1 MAEVWKAFDPQLHR
15 YVAIKLIRADLRND
29 SDFMMRFEREARA
42 IASLHHP
49 NIIQIHDFQVTRPP
63 ESEHNLAYMVMA
75 YIEGPTLADY
85 ISDTSQ
91 VGKFP
96 SAIDLV
102 HLFAPISAA
111 IDYAHHK
118 GMIHRD
124 IKPANILLDK
134 SNTESNPMGEPI
146 LTDFGIVKMLR
157 SFTSSLVGS
166 WIGTPLYMSPE
177 QARGQPG
184 NEQSD
189 IYSLGVI
196 LYEICTG
203 VRPFQGDNQISI
215 IMQHVYAAPPQ
226 PDLVNAAIPPALSEV
241 ILCSLSK
248 DPEERFPS
256 ATSMVEAII
265 QALDLTS
272 STGLSTPVFSTDSS
286 LPPWPSQPSVGMTPH
301 TPPSLV
307 VPVDGTSSPI
317 TPEAR
322 VTPRFSTPVSS
333 GFNTPVTPQTSASGP
348 PIIANSIQSTGGTLS
363 KTPPPLAPPSKSRSK
378 RRRGALL
385 VVLIALAII
394 LGGAGLGSFYMLT
407 RQAPNSPLAEAGH
420 VSFESTGAVGENTN
434 QGLNDELQINL
445 QKIAPT
451 DPGKSYYAWL
461 LPDLNPNPTQKS
473 IAPILLGTLAVDSN
487 GNAHLHYS
495 DPQHTNLLGITS
507 RLLITEE
514 NAGSRPRSPS
524 SDQRTWHYFAKI
536 SQTPIPFAT
545 GSLLDQLRELLY
557 EASGLQSKGLYGG
570 FNIHLFNNTG
580 KVLELV
586 TSAKSTW
593 SAQDAASLHMQV
605 VRVLDYLEGTTLVKV
620 DLPKEPVL
628 VDNPIL
634 IQVPLM
640 TPTQY
645 QNATLGSPV
654 DYLTAI
660 DHQLLNITESPDAS
674 SEMVQLASQ
683 IRDAVG
689 NVMVLLE
696 KVYEDAKQLNNLT
709 NTELLLPSS
718 QHILEDMESQANYA
732 YHGQTKLPTQ
742 EGVVWIYNNVQRLA
756 TFIVKA
762 CSLEGTSTS
771 CV

>member
-322 VTPRFSTPVSS
+322 VTPRFSTP
-333 GFNTPVTPQTSASGP
+333 ASLL
-348 PIIANSIQSTGGTLS
+348 T
-363 KTPPPLAPPSKSRSK
+363 RSK
-378 RRRGALL
+378 VRGEHYQRLHRRL
-385 VVLIALAII
+385 
-394 LGGAGLGSFYMLT
+394 
-407 RQAPNSPLAEAGH
+407 
-420 VSFESTGAVGENTN
+420 
-434 QGLNDELQINL
+434 
-445 QKIAPT
+445 
-451 DPGKSYYAWL
+451 
-461 LPDLNPNPTQKS
+461 
-473 IAPILLGTLAVDSN
+473 
-487 GNAHLHYS
+487 
-495 DPQHTNLLGITS
+495 
-507 RLLITEE
+507 
-514 NAGSRPRSPS
+514 
-524 SDQRTWHYFAKI
+524 
-536 SQTPIPFAT
+536 
-545 GSLLDQLRELLY
+545 
-557 EASGLQSKGLYGG
+557 
-570 FNIHLFNNTG
+570 
-580 KVLELV
+580 
-586 TSAKSTW
+586 
-593 SAQDAASLHMQV
+593 
-605 VRVLDYLEGTTLVKV
+605 
-620 DLPKEPVL
+620 
-628 VDNPIL
+628 
-634 IQVPLM
+634 
-640 TPTQY
+640 
-645 QNATLGSPV
+645 
-654 DYLTAI
+654 
-660 DHQLLNITESPDAS
+660 
-674 SEMVQLASQ
+674 
-683 IRDAVG
+683 
-689 NVMVLLE
+689 
-696 KVYEDAKQLNNLT
+696 
-709 NTELLLPSS
+709 LLLP
-718 QHILEDMESQANYA
+718 NP
-732 YHGQTKLPTQ
+732 GQSGA
-742 EGVVWIYNNVQRLA
+742 EGHYL
-756 TFIVKA
+756 
-762 CSLEGTSTS
+762 LY
-771 CV
+771 

>member
-1 MAEVWKAFDPQLHR
+1 
-15 YVAIKLIRADLRND
+15 
-29 SDFMMRFEREARA
+29 
-42 IASLHHP
+42 
-49 NIIQIHDFQVTRPP
+49 
-63 ESEHNLAYMVMA
+63 
-75 YIEGPTLADY
+75 
-85 ISDTSQ
+85 
-91 VGKFP
+91 
-96 SAIDLV
+96 
-102 HLFAPISAA
+102 
-111 IDYAHHK
+111 
-118 GMIHRD
+118 
-124 IKPANILLDK
+124 
-134 SNTESNPMGEPI
+134 
-146 LTDFGIVKMLR
+146 
-157 SFTSSLVGS
+157 
-166 WIGTPLYMSPE
+166 
-177 QARGQPG
+177 
-184 NEQSD
+184 
-189 IYSLGVI
+189 
-196 LYEICTG
+196 
-203 VRPFQGDNQISI
+203 
-215 IMQHVYAAPPQ
+215 
-226 PDLVNAAIPPALSEV
+226 
-241 ILCSLSK
+241 
-248 DPEERFPS
+248 
-256 ATSMVEAII
+256 
-265 QALDLTS
+265 
-272 STGLSTPVFSTDSS
+272 
-286 LPPWPSQPSVGMTPH
+286 
-301 TPPSLV
+301 
-307 VPVDGTSSPI
+307 
-317 TPEAR
+317 
-322 VTPRFSTPVSS
+322 
-333 GFNTPVTPQTSASGP
+333 
-348 PIIANSIQSTGGTLS
+348 
-363 KTPPPLAPPSKSRSK
+363 
-378 RRRGALL
+378 
-385 VVLIALAII
+385 
-394 LGGAGLGSFYMLT
+394 
-407 RQAPNSPLAEAGH
+407 
-420 VSFESTGAVGENTN
+420 
-434 QGLNDELQINL
+434 
-445 QKIAPT
+445 
-451 DPGKSYYAWL
+451 
-461 LPDLNPNPTQKS
+461 LNPHPKHKS

-557 EASGLQSKGLYGG
+557 EASGLQSTGLYGG

-718 QHILEDMESQANYA
+718 QHILEDMENQANYA
-732 YHGQTKLPTQ
+732 YNGQTKLSAQ
-742 EGVVWIYNNVQRLA
+742 EGVVWIYSNVQRLA

-762 CSLEGTSTS
+762 CSPEGTSTS